1 MAPSKKL
8 EAFPSNWL
16 QLSKVQKFIDGYCG
30 MIDAE
35 KSVYD
40 VKTQE
45 DVVPQGAV
53 VP

>member
-35 KSVYD
+35 NVYD
-40 VKTQE
+40 VKMHK
-45 DVVPQGAV
+45 GRCAS
-53 VP
+53 